1 MIPVDKAAP
10 ARFGR
15 DLAESADRGEG
26 RAVVAQLVR
35 NRLGGLVAAV
45 KAADSSVEV
54 P

>member
-1 MIPVDKAAP
+1 MDRVAP

-26 RAVVAQLVR
+26 RAAVAHLVR
-35 NRLGGLVAAV
+35 NRLGGLVDAV
-45 KAADSSVEV
+45 KAADASVEV